1 MNYGSGN
8 VVKTIVKTFNTKLTR
23 HLLLNSIYSQVVFGI
38 GIALAIAAFVAI
50 YVTTLA
56 SQNQT
61 NIQQQ
66 QQIPSSPP
74 STSTPPSSS
83 VSTSITIPQGAA
95 AQQVKTYYLPNPST
109 VTANSKVTWNNK
121 DIAPHTA
128 TATDGSFDTG
138 IMNVGSSGSA
148 IVRAQGGVP
157 YHCTIHPWMNGMLQ
171 VTS

>member
-23 HLLLNSIYSQVVFGI
+23 HLLLISIYSQVVFGI

-74 STSTPPSSS
+74 STSILPSSS
-83 VSTSITIPQGAA
+83 VSTSITIPQGAGR
-95 AQQVKTYYLPNPST
+95 
-109 VTANSKVTWNNK
+109 TAS
-121 DIAPHTA
+121 
-128 TATDGSFDTG
+128 
-138 IMNVGSSGSA
+138 
-148 IVRAQGGVP
+148 
-157 YHCTIHPWMNGMLQ
+157 
-171 VTS
+171 

>member
-1 MNYGSGN
+1 LP
-8 VVKTIVKTFNTKLTR
+8 K
-23 HLLLNSIYSQVVFGI
+23 HLLLISIYSQVVFGI

-66 QQIPSSPP
+66 QQQQIPSSPP
-74 STSTPPSSS
+74 STYTPPSSS

-95 AQQVKTYYLPNPST
+95 AQQVKTYYIPNPNT

-138 IMNVGSSGSA
+138 IINVGSSGSA

>member
-1 MNYGSGN
+1 MVLFPLVLQYRKEQLHS
-8 VVKTIVKTFNTKLTR
+8 KLK
-23 HLLLNSIYSQVVFGI
+23 HIIY
-38 GIALAIAAFVAI
+38 
-50 YVTTLA
+50 
-56 SQNQT
+56 
-61 NIQQQ
+61 
-66 QQIPSSPP
+66 QI
-74 STSTPPSSS
+74 
-83 VSTSITIPQGAA
+83 
-95 AQQVKTYYLPNPST
+95 LST

-138 IMNVGSSGSA
+138 IINVGSSGSA

>member
-23 HLLLNSIYSQVVFGI
+23 HLLLISIYSQVVFGI

-74 STSTPPSSS
+74 STSILPSSS

-138 IMNVGSSGSA
+138 IINVGSSGSA
-148 IVRAQGGVP
+148 IVRAQGAVP

>member
-23 HLLLNSIYSQVVFGI
+23 HLLLISIYSQVVFGI

-74 STSTPPSSS
+74 STSILPSSS

-138 IMNVGSSGSA
+138 IINVGSSGSA

-157 YHCTIHPWMNGMLQ
+157 YHCTIHPWMNGMLH

>member
-23 HLLLNSIYSQVVFGI
+23 HLLLISIYSQVVFGI

-74 STSTPPSSS
+74 STSILPSSS

-109 VTANSKVTWNNK
+109 LTANSKVTWNNK

-138 IMNVGSSGSA
+138 IINVGSSGSA